1 MCMQDIDKAQAAQ
14 TANVSQGD
22 ICTTARLTTALAD
35 SSNELKQYLGLN
47 SALLERYS
55 HELLHVQSLAA
66 QMVQMSSMKPL

>member
-1 MCMQDIDKAQAAQ
+1 MLTQENDKAQAAS
-14 TANVSQGD
+14 TADKTQGD

-66 QMVQMSSMKPL
+66 QMVQMSRMKPL